1 MAAGRIKRRAS
12 ALRFSVFGAVGHQL
26 VEVGH
31 LIKQDPGTSFAALRM
46 TAVRA
51 MRREQATA
59 GATADPST
67 AAAKCAAFAQDD
79 NFVVSCEL

>member
-1 MAAGRIKRRAS
+1 MQRVGAWQQEGLSGELRLS
-12 ALRFSVFGAVGHQL
+12 AFLCLVPVGHQL

-31 LIKQDPGTSFAALRM
+31 LIKQDPGTSYFR
-46 TAVRA
+46 
-51 MRREQATA
+51 
-59 GATADPST
+59 